1 MVEPK
6 PPRSRP
12 RRQAGR
18 RVLVIVNG
26 LVRGRRRRRLE
37 AVLARLEGLG
47 CTVETLETR
56 GPGEAEGMARH
67 GAASGHDVVVAA
79 GGDGTVNEV
88 VNGLAGRATLLAVLP
103 LGTANVLAAEI
114 GLPRAPR
121 QLAELVAHGQARPI
135 HPGRVDRRRF
145 VMMAGAGLDAHAVA
159 AVDPRLKRRLGMG
172 AYWLALLRAY
182 LSFSYPSYRVEVGGT
197 AHRAASVV
205 VANGHY
211 YAGRFVCASEAR
223 LDEPGFRLCL
233 FAAPGR
239 LSALR
244 YGLALLLGRLEGRA
258 DYTVIAARALT
269 ISGPPGEP
277 VQADGELVATLP
289 ARFEV
294 APEPLYLIMPA

>member
-1 MVEPK
+1 MDEAK
-6 PPRSRP
+6 HPRSRP
-12 RRQAGR
+12 RRRAGR

-47 CTVETLETR
+47 CTVERRETR
-56 GPGEAEGMARH
+56 GPGEAEELARE
-67 GAASGHDVVVAA
+67 GAAAGYDVLVAA
-79 GGDGTVNEV
+79 GGDGTVNQA
-88 VNGLAGRATLLAVLP
+88 VNGLAGSATPLAVLP

-121 QLAELVAHGQARPI
+121 QLAELIARGRARPI
-135 HPGRVDRRRF
+135 HPGRVDGRLF

-159 AVDPRLKRRLGMG
+159 AVDPRLKRRLGMA

-182 LSFSYPSYRVEVGGT
+182 FSFPYPAYRVEVGG
-197 AHRAASVV
+197 AVHRAASVV

-211 YAGRFVCASEAR
+211 YAGRFVCASQAR
-223 LDEPGFRLCL
+223 LDEPGFRVCL

-244 YGLALLLGRLEGRA
+244 YGLALLLRRLEGRA
-258 DYTVIAARALT
+258 DYAVIAAPALA

-277 VQADGELVATLP
+277 LQADGELVATLP
-289 ARFEV
+289 ARLEV
-294 APEPLYLIMPA
+294 APEPLYLIMPS